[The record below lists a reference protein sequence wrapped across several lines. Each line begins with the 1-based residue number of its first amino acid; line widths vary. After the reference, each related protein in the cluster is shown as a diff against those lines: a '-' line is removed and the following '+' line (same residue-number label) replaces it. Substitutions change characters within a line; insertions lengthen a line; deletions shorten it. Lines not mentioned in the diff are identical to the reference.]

1 MYRRHIDLRLQ
12 AALGDT
18 RVVLLNGAR
27 QTGKSTIAQAIS
39 EQRHG
44 QYLTLDDPAVAGLAH
59 SDPSALIHAAG
70 DFLVIDEVQHAPE
83 LFPAIK
89 MAVDQD
95 PRPGRF
101 LLTGS
106 ANVFLLPKLSESLAG
121 RMEILPLQPLS
132 QAELSGAE
140 SGLIES
146 MFSDHA
152 WQVMT
157 VDVNRIDVCQRIITG
172 GYPELAGRPTQD
184 RRNAWFRSYISS
196 LLQRDVRDL
205 ASIDGLTD
213 MPRLLALLAAR
224 TAGLM
229 NISEVSRTSGLA
241 HTTLRRYQSLLEA
254 TFIFQPLP
262 AWSSNLGKRLVKSP
276 KVHLLDSGLT
286 AHLRGETDAGALSL
300 SQSLGPLLESFVLQE
315 VRKLIDFS
323 LMDINAYHFR
333 TSSGREVD
341 IVLEDAGQRIVGI
354 EVKASANV
362 ATSDFS
368 GLRALAETVGNKF
381 QRGVVVYMGD
391 KVLPFGEHFYALPI
405 SALWCDSSP
414 GSAAAE

>member
-1 MYRRHIDLRLQ
+1 MYRRYIDIRLR

-39 EQRHG
+39 KERHG
-44 QYLTLDDPAVAGLAH
+44 QYLTLDDPAVAGLAR

-83 LFPAIK
+83 LFPTIK

-121 RMEILPLQPLS
+121 RMEILPLQPMS
-132 QAELSGAE
+132 QGELSGVE
-140 SGLIES
+140 SRLIES
-146 MFSDHA
+146 MFSDQA

-157 VDVNRIDVCQRIITG
+157 IDVDRIDICQRIISG
-172 GYPELAGRPTQD
+172 GYPELAARSSSE
-184 RRNAWFRSYISS
+184 RRNAWFRSYTSS

-205 ASIDGLTD
+205 ASIEGLTD

-276 KVHLLDSGLT
+276 KIHLLDSGLT

-300 SQSLGPLLESFVLQE
+300 SHSLGPLLESFVLQE
-315 VRKLIDFS
+315 VRKLMDFS
-323 LMDINAYHFR
+323 RMDIHAYHFR
-333 TSSGREVD
+333 TSNGKEVD

-362 ATSDFS
+362 SGSDFS
-368 GLRALAETVGNKF
+368 GLKTLAEMVGNKF
-381 QRGVVVYMGD
+381 QRGVVIYMGD
-391 KVLPFGEHFYALPI
+391 KVLPFGEQYNALPI
-405 SALWCDSSP
+405 SALWSRN
-414 GSAAAE
+414 G